1 MESATRLSKL
11 ESSKSARLTNMDL
24 EKVIN
29 EVTRNMSPLAAD
41 AGMVIENKI
50 NMSMPIKAN
59 KIIEEVFA
67 NIISN
72 AVKYASSGK
81 RIVLDCKESVG
92 CWNIRFTDSGEGIE
106 DCDKT
111 VIFDRFHRI
120 EKKGVK
126 GSGLGL
132 AIASKIMELHNGRIW
147 VEDNP
152 EGGAV
157 FVVEI
162 PKHLK

>member
-1 MESATRLSKL
+1 M
-11 ESSKSARLTNMDL
+11 
-24 EKVIN
+24 
-29 EVTRNMSPLAAD
+29 
-41 AGMVIENKI
+41 
-50 NMSMPIKAN
+50 
-59 KIIEEVFA
+59 
-67 NIISN
+67 SN

-81 RIVLDCKESVG
+81 RIVLDCEKREG
-92 CWNIRFTDSGEGIE
+92 CWNIRVMDFGEGIE
-106 DCDKT
+106 DRDKKP
-111 VIFDRFHRI
+111 IFDRFHRL

-132 AIASKIMELHNGRIW
+132 AIASRIMELHNGRIW

-162 PKHLK
+162 PKHLY